1 MNRVNCLYLVTRV
14 VPSMQIPPP
23 SVVIYLKSPMTVFL
37 SFHNDILSKRTSLIG
52 TNPQIISL
60 PKNKEMGV
68 YLKNNPSARSPLVV
82 NDQTVQ
88 RV

>member
-1 MNRVNCLYLVTRV
+1 MNRVNCLYWVTRV
-14 VPSMQIPPP
+14 VPSANPPP

-60 PKNKEMGV
+60 PKNKEIGV